1 MQRSV
6 RERIVQS
13 VLYEVIALVGLTPV
27 YAWALDLPLDNSF
40 VTMGM
45 ISLAVIVWVAIYNAV
60 FDRLMYRWSGRLA
73 HQKTQSLRVF
83 HAVLYEV
90 SVTFIAVPII
100 LIMSGK
106 SLWIALAADI
116 GFSFIFAVYTY
127 VFYLIYDT
135 LRPVRA

>member
-135 LRPVRA
+135 LRPVGG

>member
-100 LIMSGK
+100 LLMSGK

-135 LRPVRA
+135 LRPVGE